1 MSAAHRVGCGG
12 CLGAVHDAAV
22 ELHVKLYVASSKEAM
37 RGRAKWAFFGGQSMG
52 ACPTPLAGD

>member
-22 ELHVKLYVASSKEAM
+22 ELNVKLYVANGK
-37 RGRAKWAFFGGQSMG
+37 
-52 ACPTPLAGD
+52 